1 MAVDVLSL
9 KYGAITRSDPLRLV
23 DPAHLLCMH
32 CDAPPHQENASVS
45 CRFMVECRYSA
56 SSGTQK
62 SLISVGV
69 MVKTPLSSLPSTF
82 TSYGLYSVHLR
93 IARGKVFEL

>member
-32 CDAPPHQENASVS
+32 CDAPPPPQENASVKLS
-45 CRFMVECRYSA
+45 LVGSWLSA
-56 SSGTQK
+56 AT
-62 SLISVGV
+62 
-69 MVKTPLSSLPSTF
+69 
-82 TSYGLYSVHLR
+82 VHQV
-93 IARGKVFEL
+93 ARRSH